1 MIQPVGAHEPRVKR
15 DKGKPFICDV
25 DNDAIFTYRI
35 EMCFASTKRVTMKR
49 FLFIC
54 LSTLTL
60 TACGGGGASSVTDVP
75 GIKAPAAVT
84 AVSAN

>member
-1 MIQPVGAHEPRVKR
+1 MIQPVGAYEPRVKR
-15 DKGKPFICDV
+15 AKGKPFICDV
-25 DNDAIFTYRI
+25 DGEAIFTYRN
-35 EMCFASTKRVTMKR
+35 EMCFASTKRVTMKN

-54 LSTLTL
+54 LTTFAL